1 MRSTDQ
7 HLIRGFPLFRGVDD
21 DVFHRVTAD
30 ALIKD
35 WSPNETVLVEGEKPT
50 HLFVLL
56 NGLVEAFSN
65 YGGKETTLSFV
76 RPPGAFIMAAVW
88 TDQVQ
93 LTSIRTVEKSRI
105 LQIPA
110 DAVRNGIAQD
120 ASFAKAAGLELAIR
134 YRDILRELKNQRMR
148 SATERLANWILLEQ
162 AITGTPSFTIPIPKT
177 LLAAR
182 LGMTNEHLS
191 RSLNALK
198 DHGVTLTGATI
209 TIDREKLVA
218 FAHPSTLMD
227 GADI

>member
-7 HLIRGFPLFRGVDD
+7 HLIRGFPLFRGVHD
-21 DVFHRVTAD
+21 DVFHQITAR
-30 ALIKD
+30 AVIKD
-35 WSPNETVLVEGEKPT
+35 WATGETVLVEGEKPAY
-50 HLFVLL
+50 LFVLL

-105 LQIPA
+105 LEIPA
-110 DAVRNGIAQD
+110 ADVRSGIARD
-120 ASFAKAAGLELAIR
+120 AGFAKAAGFELAIR
-134 YRDILRELKNQRMR
+134 YRDILRELKNQRIR
-148 SATERLANWILLEQ
+148 SATERLANWIVLEQ
-162 AITGTPSFTIPIPKT
+162 EINGAASFVIPIPKA

-198 DHGVTLTGATI
+198 EHGVTLAGATI
-209 TIDREKLVA
+209 TADRSKLIA
-218 FAHPSTLMD
+218 FARPSPLMD